1 MHKGGFGFG
10 IELLIQFSPPPI
22 PSAIGKM
29 MPPPLFASFA
39 SLIGQLKRE
48 KARSC
53 THQDVLHPI
62 FLHVLALSGIF
73 V

>member
-29 MPPPLFASFA
+29 MPQGGFGDFELTGCLSDA
-39 SLIGQLKRE
+39 IK
-48 KARSC
+48 KAR
-53 THQDVLHPI
+53 
-62 FLHVLALSGIF
+62 
-73 V
+73 